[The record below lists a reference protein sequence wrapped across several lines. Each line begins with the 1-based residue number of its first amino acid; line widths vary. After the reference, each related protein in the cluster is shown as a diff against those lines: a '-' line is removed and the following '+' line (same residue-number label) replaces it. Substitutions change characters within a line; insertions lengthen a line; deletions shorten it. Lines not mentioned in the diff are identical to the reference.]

1 MEVIYID
8 SPIFKK
14 SQTGR
19 KSYAHMVA
27 SSLSELH
34 DFAPSIDV
42 KPHFFHKHKRL
53 SHYDITSDQHVI
65 ALQKGAKLVSTRE
78 LIAISY
84 VMNAP
89 PRDIIVE

>member
-1 MEVIYID
+1 MIYVD

-14 SQTGR
+14 SPNGR

-27 SSLSELH
+27 TSLTELH
-34 DFAPSIDV
+34 DFAPSIEV
-42 KPHFFHKHKRL
+42 KPHFFHKHIRL
-53 SHYDITSDQHVI
+53 SHYDITSEQHVI

-84 VMNAP
+84 VMNSKQSL
-89 PRDIIVE
+89 RSVV